1 MHPRIRSM
9 NICPF
14 VSFLV
19 AIGDP
24 PNVILA
30 TNPDLCKVSYN
41 STEMFGFF
49 NPGLFF
55 TLLICAPKFLPS
67 FLRSF
72 VPSFLRFF
80 VPSYLRSFFP
90 SYLRSF
96 VPSYLRS
103 FVPSFLRPFVP
114 SSLRPF
120 VPSSLR
126 SFVPTFLRSF
136 VSRFFVHSLRH
147 SFVRSLIRPFMLF
160 LITLKV
166 QFAILHQ
173 RFQAYANY
181 IEVKLLFIKTV
192 LTELPFYPCSILSFQ
207 ISQSISQGV
216 LWSAY

>member
-1 MHPRIRSM
+1 M

-49 NPGLFF
+49 NPGFWFVLYPFS
-55 TLLICAPKFLPS
+55 LLLSS

-72 VPSFLRFF
+72 VSSSLRIF
-80 VPSYLRSFFP
+80 VPSSLRI
-90 SYLRSF
+90 F
-96 VPSYLRS
+96 VPSSLRI
-103 FVPSFLRPFVP
+103 FVP

-126 SFVPTFLRSF
+126 PFVSAFLRSF
-136 VSRFFVHSLRH
+136 VPSSLRFFVHLSLDSLFIRSDIH
-147 SFVRSLIRPFMLF
+147 SFVP
-160 LITLKV
+160 
-166 QFAILHQ
+166 
-173 RFQAYANY
+173 
-181 IEVKLLFIKTV
+181 
-192 LTELPFYPCSILSFQ
+192 
-207 ISQSISQGV
+207 
-216 LWSAY
+216 

>member
-1 MHPRIRSM
+1 M

-67 FLRSF
+67 FLR
-72 VPSFLRFF
+72 FF

-90 SYLRSF
+90 SYLRIF
-96 VPSYLRS
+96 VPSSLRS
-103 FVPSFLRPFVP
+103 FVPSSLRPFVP

-126 SFVPTFLRSF
+126 PFVPSFLRFF
-136 VSRFFVHSLRH
+136 VPSSLRFFVHLSLDSLFIRSDIH
-147 SFVRSLIRPFMLF
+147 SFV
-160 LITLKV
+160 
-166 QFAILHQ
+166 H
-173 RFQAYANY
+173 
-181 IEVKLLFIKTV
+181 
-192 LTELPFYPCSILSFQ
+192 
-207 ISQSISQGV
+207 
-216 LWSAY
+216 

>member
-1 MHPRIRSM
+1 MRSM

-55 TLLICAPKFLPS
+55 TLLISAPKFLPS

-103 FVPSFLRPFVP
+103 FVPSFLRSFVP

-126 SFVPTFLRSF
+126 PFVSSFLRSF
-136 VSRFFVHSLRH
+136 VPSSLRFFVHLSLVSLFIRSDIH
-147 SFVRSLIRPFMLF
+147 SFV
-160 LITLKV
+160 
-166 QFAILHQ
+166 H
-173 RFQAYANY
+173 
-181 IEVKLLFIKTV
+181 
-192 LTELPFYPCSILSFQ
+192 
-207 ISQSISQGV
+207 
-216 LWSAY
+216 

>member
-1 MHPRIRSM
+1 M

-72 VPSFLRFF
+72 VPSFLRSFVSSSLRIF
-80 VPSYLRSFFP
+80 VPSSLRI
-90 SYLRSF
+90 F
-96 VPSYLRS
+96 VPSSLRI
-103 FVPSFLRPFVP
+103 FVPSFLRSFVP

-126 SFVPTFLRSF
+126 PFVPTFLRSF